1 MAYEI
6 YQSRYKGY
14 EIDNKLDDVGE
25 LKTDVTELKQRYDA
39 NKVIMPDTTT
49 LPVYLAN
56 HKPDIELSTANTDNI
71 LEKKTDG
78 YYVPPVDLSNYD
90 DADAVDAKIS
100 AATTDMATNASVA
113 ADIAAAAYVLP
124 KATNTTL
131 GGVMVDNTT
140 ITVDANGVIS
150 GASSIDKIEDIGD
163 VTLTDIQTDQALI
176 WNGTGW
182 VNGTVATSGGSG
194 SGGTIENVTSQIAEV
209 KDVNIKVGPSNT
221 HPITLYTYT
230 NDSKE
235 DVYVVLNGLSSTD
248 TGSNQGFLSA
258 ELDNVQFSKL
268 LLTTGVNM
276 ATCFTTQVGPG
287 QEFSVKGDWTGSH
300 SGCSWAITGSLIVYT
315 KSGAGDLYL
324 SYEDYSE
331 EERVVGKWTDGKPIY
346 RKIIQ
351 TTTPKVTT
359 DGTNVEKTISIA
371 DLGVDKCISLSGF
384 FINTVNATV
393 MFNSAIALTFSKPYA
408 QMLWCSNA
416 NIGMDVN
423 RVSYGDRPATIIIEY
438 TKTADA
444 ENSFLPSMVTNNV
457 AINVAPSYEDYS
469 EDEIVIGK
477 WIDGKPVYRKMIT
490 GSPPT
495 VAKDGTFVTKNFKI
509 ADNIENIIQ
518 WYGRIGVQ
526 PITYITNGGLQL
538 KTYVSLAAGE
548 LVVSCSNT
556 SFNSAMVY
564 IFVEYT
570 KTTDAENS
578 FSPDMIKTIPLT
590 DEVKE
595 SDVAEILSVLGG

>member
-14 EIDNKLDDVGE
+14 EIDKRLDDVGDLNDDVAD
-25 LKTDVTELKQRYDA
+25 LKKSYDA
-39 NKVIMPDTTT
+39 NKVIMPDTKT
-49 LPVYLAN
+49 LPVHLA
-56 HKPDIELSTANTDNI
+56 DRFADYDTSTQVA
-71 LEKKTDG
+71 
-78 YYVPPVDLSNYD
+78 
-90 DADAVDAKIS
+90 AAIS
-100 AATTDMATNASVA
+100 AATTDMATQTQVA
-113 ADIAAAAYVLP
+113 ADIAAAAYTLP

-163 VTLTDIQTDQALI
+163 VTLTNVQKDQALI
-176 WNGTGW
+176 WDGAGW

-194 SGGTIENVTSQIAEV
+194 SGGTVENVTSQIAEV

-230 NDSKE
+230 NSSKE

-276 ATCFTTQVGPG
+276 ATCFTTKVGPG

-315 KSGAGDLYL
+315 KAGAGDLYL

-371 DLGVDKCISLSGF
+371 DLGIDKCISLSGF

-408 QMLWCSNA
+408 HMLWCSNTS
-416 NIGMDVN
+416 IGMDVN
-423 RVSYGDRPATIIIEY
+423 RVSYGDRPATIILEY
-438 TKTADA
+438 TKAADA
-444 ENSFLPSMVTNNV
+444 ADSFLPSMVTNNV

-490 GSPPT
+490 GSPPIVT
-495 VAKDGTFVTKNFKI
+495 KDGTFVTKNFKI